1 MNKFLSSKLP
11 NFTVKLTDH
20 TLREK
25 IFVIGNGNKTM

>member
-11 NFTVKLTDH
+11 NFTVKLTDY